1 MNVLAWFWKKF
12 NYLALIPTIITP
24 VLCMFH
30 FLKPRGFFVFQMEK
44 SSRKVELQISL
55 ITKVKKHNR
64 VATSQKHAKFR
75 LHYMQS
81 TFKVTKA
88 QNYQKIYVFLTL
100 ITPTTNL
107 MPSFYNQSFLRGKH
121 NIFFILN
128 FSYDTVRVLWDVV

>member
-64 VATSQKHAKFR
+64 VATS
-75 LHYMQS
+75 
-81 TFKVTKA
+81 
-88 QNYQKIYVFLTL
+88 
-100 ITPTTNL
+100 
-107 MPSFYNQSFLRGKH
+107 
-121 NIFFILN
+121 
-128 FSYDTVRVLWDVV
+128 